1 MRLKTIIKKAVA
13 VFVLA
18 FTLAIP
24 STVPALVGSEA
35 TAHASTE
42 TSIQDG
48 INKAGGSENTRDLPT
63 FIKSIVNILLFVI
76 GAISVIIIIIGGIRY
91 VTSAGDSNQ
100 ISGAKN
106 TILYAVVGVV
116 IALMAYAIVNFVL
129 ANL

>member
-1 MRLKTIIKKAVA
+1 MRLKTIIKKAAA

-24 STVPALVGSEA
+24 STVPALVDGEA
-35 TAHASTE
+35 AIHASTE
-42 TSIQDG
+42 TSIKDG
-48 INKAGGSENTRDLPT
+48 INKAGGTENTRDLPT
-63 FIKSIVNILLFVI
+63 FIKSIVNILLFVV
-76 GAISVIIIIIGGIRY
+76 GAISVIVIVIGGIRY

-129 ANL
+129 DNL